1 MRLQTV
7 EIFTFDE
14 LPEAIR
20 EKVRDNF
27 RQSPDLW
34 GWQMEHWESGQAFSR
49 IAPIDIREADF
60 SYGQVSIRWT
70 DSDEVKSLSG
80 LRAWKWLSNNKWFE
94 WAHKNKRGDCTLT
107 GYCADCLFADAIAE
121 YESNPMSTPELMQVF
136 YEAAQSWVHGGRR
149 DLEYSYSD
157 EAIDETIE
165 ANEYE
170 FYSDGD
176 MACPR

>member
-1 MRLQTV
+1 MRTQTI

-14 LPEAIR
+14 LPETIKDR
-20 EKVRDNF
+20 VRDNF
-27 RQSPDLW
+27 RNGGDLW
-34 GWQMEHWESGQAFSR
+34 GWQCEHWESGQAFSR
-49 IAPIDIREADF
+49 IAPIDIIEADF
-60 SYGQVSIRWT
+60 GCGHVYTRWT
-70 DSDEVKSLSG
+70 DSDEIGDLSG
-80 LRAWKWLSNNKWFE
+80 IRAWKWLLNNEWFE
-94 WAHKNKRGDCTLT
+94 WARKNKQGDCTLT

-121 YESNPMSTPELMQVF
+121 YESNPLGTPELRQVF
-136 YEAAQSWVHGGRR
+136 SEACQAWAYGGRD
-149 DLEYSYSD
+149 DLEHAYSN